1 VTRPEHL
8 LSRAERHVRE
18 SEERVARQAAIVEK
32 LSKTDHEWAAET
44 ARIGLAT
51 METSLELARDLIVED
66 EVLIAWMLPNAW
78 RVPGTK

>member
-1 VTRPEHL
+1 MTRPEHL

-51 METSLELARDLIVED
+51 METSLELARDRLRAVRARAD
-66 EVLIAWMLPNAW
+66 GGLP
-78 RVPGTK
+78 PIPD